1 MLRRTA
7 VAPALGLLLWALP
20 AEATIVERVV
30 AVVGDQPI
38 LLSEV
43 RSRIE
48 PYAAQMGGAPAE
60 RAAQRS
66 QLFEQMLHRMIDE
79 ELLRRAASQAK
90 VTVTDAEIDAAV
102 ERVAKSNQVTV
113 EELLAE
119 VERSGVSAVQY
130 RRELRGQLLDA
141 KVMNTRLQGRVSVSP
156 EETRKEYDSLVTEE
170 RRALPVR
177 LAAVRIEVPSNAAP
191 LEAARLAALAEN
203 VGKQARAGA
212 PFEALARQ
220 YSTGREDQQSG
231 GALPE
236 VTPGQM
242 PKELA
247 TVVSTLNP
255 GDVSEPIFSQGTWVV
270 LKLIERAPSQ
280 LPSYEQAEMQLLQ
293 RVQMQKM
300 EKARRRWL
308 DDMRKRTHVEVR
320 M

>member
-43 RSRIE
+43 RSRIQ

-156 EETRKEYDSLVTEE
+156 DETRKEYDSLVTEE

-191 LEAARLAALAEN
+191 LDAARLAALAED
-203 VGKQARAGA
+203 VGKQARAGV

-220 YSTGREDQQSG
+220 YSTSREDQQSG

-236 VTPGQM
+236 VTPSQM